1 MHGPDDRRQRLGER
15 LRRRNPRHRHRCG
28 GDWTLT
34 FSWPTARQ
42 RLTGGWNGTWA
53 QNGTTV
59 TVSSSAPPAAGV
71 DVGFTADYS
80 GPNILPSAFTLNGV
94 LCAAG

>member
-1 MHGPDDRRQRLGER
+1 MTDVTDWASGFVGGIHVTGSGVV
-15 LRRRNPRHRHRCG
+15 

-34 FSWPTARQ
+34 FGWPTARQ

-59 TVSSSAPPAAGV
+59 TVSSSAPPASGV

-80 GPNILPSAFTLNGV
+80 GPNILPTAFTLNGV
-94 LCAAG
+94 LCALG